1 MTHFNSSLVQKI
13 KTRRVIVKM
22 WVSKKKW
29 KQLESKVA
37 GLEKEIQSQPDKI
50 TEKLVQLYIQYSQ
63 EKAEQMRKSNQI
75 RRQN

>member
-1 MTHFNSSLVQKI
+1 
-13 KTRRVIVKM
+13 M

-37 GLEKEIQSQPDKI
+37 GIEKEIQSQLDKI

-63 EKAEQMRKSNQI
+63 KQAEQMRKSNQI